1 MPHPI
6 SADPPLRR
14 GPPVVLRGAV
24 ILAGLIALWQA
35 VVWITGVPGFVL
47 PPPLAVLDAL
57 HADAALLVG
66 HAGITLAEILLGL
79 ACGTV
84 LGVGTALAM
93 ASFRGARDWLLPV
106 MVASQA
112 IPVFALAPILVL
124 WLGFDLWPK
133 IAMATLITYFPV
145 AAASY
150 DGLRRADRGLIDAA
164 YTLGC
169 RRWTVLRQ
177 VRVPAALPGF
187 ATGLR
192 AAAAAAPIGAV
203 VGEWVG
209 ASAGLGHLMLHAK
222 ARVESPRMFAALIVL
237 AAMGVALYLLVDWA
251 MRRLLHWQPET
262 DPAAD

>member
-1 MPHPI
+1 MLQPNSVDASP
-6 SADPPLRR
+6 RR
-14 GPPVVLRGAV
+14 GMPRALRGFAV
-24 ILAGLIALWQA
+24 PIGLIAIWQA
-35 VVWITGVPGFVL
+35 VVWLTDVPAFVL
-47 PPPLAVLDAL
+47 PPPLAVLEAL
-57 HADAALLVG
+57 YADAALLAA
-66 HAGITLAEILLGL
+66 HAGTTLSEILLGL
-79 ACGTV
+79 AFGIV
-84 LGVGTALAM
+84 LGVATALAM
-93 ASFRGARDWLLPV
+93 AAFRGARDWLLPV

-145 AAASY
+145 AAAFY

-169 RRWTVLRQ
+169 RRWTVLRA

-237 AAMGVALYLLVDWA
+237 ATLGVVLYLLVDRA
-251 MRRLLHWQPET
+251 LKRMLHWQPES